1 MKKIEN
7 TKKNN
12 FFKKILIKLCRLL
25 GYELIDQSSL
35 EYPVSNKK
43 NTDSLSIP
51 GKLSYSLGVGAISI
65 TRKVKAI
72 DIIVKTCTKVQLVT
86 QNKKRI
92 FEKQKSE
99 YTFRSLK
106 SLINSALD
114 LKKKFPDILINFK
127 IIDIGSEKSDK
138 DKLRKFI
145 NEFPN
150 IFIDLDE
157 KKIEIAPKTIDK
169 NNPNIENNMA
179 NTMKS
184 IYESFQEA
192 KKSNDLIYFVEDD
205 YIHKKD
211 ALAEMVFAYEK
222 FSSIFKEELF
232 LLSTDYPYLYKKLD
246 NSSILTG
253 ENYHWRSVKESLLTF
268 MTSKNM
274 IDKHFETLQN
284 MAKIESDPFEKN
296 LHKLYEDEL
305 CLSPLPSLSI
315 HCTNVNSIFGISPN
329 VEVKKIWD
337 DNKV

>member
-51 GKLSYSLGVGAISI
+51 GKLSYSLGAGAISI

-72 DIIVKTCTKVQLVT
+72 DIIVKTCTNVQLVT

-138 DKLRKFI
+138 DKLSKFI

-157 KKIEIAPKTIDK
+157 KK
-169 NNPNIENNMA
+169 N
-179 NTMKS
+179 
-184 IYESFQEA
+184 
-192 KKSNDLIYFVEDD
+192 
-205 YIHKKD
+205 
-211 ALAEMVFAYEK
+211 
-222 FSSIFKEELF
+222 
-232 LLSTDYPYLYKKLD
+232 
-246 NSSILTG
+246 
-253 ENYHWRSVKESLLTF
+253 
-268 MTSKNM
+268 
-274 IDKHFETLQN
+274 
-284 MAKIESDPFEKN
+284 
-296 LHKLYEDEL
+296 
-305 CLSPLPSLSI
+305 
-315 HCTNVNSIFGISPN
+315 
-329 VEVKKIWD
+329 
-337 DNKV
+337 

>member
-12 FFKKILIKLCRLL
+12 FFKKILIKICRLL

-51 GKLSYSLGVGAISI
+51 GKLSHSLGVGVISI

-72 DIIVKTCTKVQLVT
+72 DIIVKTCTNVQLVT

-138 DKLRKFI
+138 DKLKKFI
-145 NEFPN
+145 NEFSN
-150 IFIDLDE
+150 KFIDLDE
-157 KKIEIAPKTIDK
+157 KKLK
-169 NNPNIENNMA
+169 
-179 NTMKS
+179 
-184 IYESFQEA
+184 
-192 KKSNDLIYFVEDD
+192 
-205 YIHKKD
+205 
-211 ALAEMVFAYEK
+211 
-222 FSSIFKEELF
+222 
-232 LLSTDYPYLYKKLD
+232 
-246 NSSILTG
+246 
-253 ENYHWRSVKESLLTF
+253 
-268 MTSKNM
+268 
-274 IDKHFETLQN
+274 
-284 MAKIESDPFEKN
+284 
-296 LHKLYEDEL
+296 
-305 CLSPLPSLSI
+305 
-315 HCTNVNSIFGISPN
+315 
-329 VEVKKIWD
+329 
-337 DNKV
+337 

>member
-157 KKIEIAPKTIDK
+157 KKK
-169 NNPNIENNMA
+169 
-179 NTMKS
+179 
-184 IYESFQEA
+184 
-192 KKSNDLIYFVEDD
+192 
-205 YIHKKD
+205 
-211 ALAEMVFAYEK
+211 
-222 FSSIFKEELF
+222 
-232 LLSTDYPYLYKKLD
+232 
-246 NSSILTG
+246 
-253 ENYHWRSVKESLLTF
+253 
-268 MTSKNM
+268 
-274 IDKHFETLQN
+274 
-284 MAKIESDPFEKN
+284 
-296 LHKLYEDEL
+296 
-305 CLSPLPSLSI
+305 
-315 HCTNVNSIFGISPN
+315 
-329 VEVKKIWD
+329 
-337 DNKV
+337 

>member
-7 TKKNN
+7 IKNPNFLKKL
-12 FFKKILIKLCRLL
+12 FVKLCRII
-25 GYELIDQSSL
+25 GFEVIDQTDLSL
-35 EYPVSNKK
+35 PIINKQA
-43 NTDSLSIP
+43 NDSLSIL
-51 GKLSYSLGVGAISI
+51 GKKNISI
-65 TRKVKAI
+65 PIGETKIIRIVKSL
-72 DIIVKTCTKVQLVT
+72 DIIIKTCTSVNLVT

-99 YTFRSLK
+99 YTFRSLN
-106 SLINSALD
+106 SLINSAID
-114 LKKKFPDILINFK
+114 LKKKFPDILIKFK

-138 DKLRKFI
+138 DKLREFI

-157 KKIEIAPKTIDK
+157 KKIEIIPKTIDK
-169 NNPNIENNMA
+169 NNRNIENNMA

-192 KKSNDLIYFVEDD
+192 KKSKDLIYFVEDD
-205 YIHKKD
+205 YIHKKE

-246 NSSILTG
+246 NSSIFTG

-268 MTSKNM
+268 MTSKSM
-274 IDKHFETLQN
+274 IDKHFESLEN

-296 LHKLYEDEL
+296 LHKLYESEL

-315 HCTNVNSIFGISPN
+315 HCTNVNSVFGLSPN
-329 VEVKKIWD
+329 IDIKKLWD
-337 DNKV
+337 ENKF